1 MKNFYRIKETSFIIV
16 RIINIIKANLVL
28 RKDNSQNFK
37 NLNMYIKFN
46 VDPRRGYHPH
56 CPLYNWYLDFDQLSG
71 YADIN
76 EELKN

>member
-1 MKNFYRIKETSFIIV
+1 
-16 RIINIIKANLVL
+16 
-28 RKDNSQNFK
+28 
-37 NLNMYIKFN
+37 MYIKFN

-76 EELKN
+76 EELKNQLNDILLILFTTHKF